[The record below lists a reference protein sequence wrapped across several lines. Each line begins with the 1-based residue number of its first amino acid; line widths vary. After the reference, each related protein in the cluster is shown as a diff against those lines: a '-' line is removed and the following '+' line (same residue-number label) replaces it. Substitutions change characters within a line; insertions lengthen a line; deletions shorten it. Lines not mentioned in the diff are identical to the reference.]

1 MKRYINLN
9 THSNYSFGETV
20 VTPAEIIEFAIK
32 DGAEAI
38 ALTDLNSVHGLSEFA
53 KAAEK
58 HRAKG
63 IKPIYGVQIFAMDTD
78 RFSAP
83 RKITLLA
90 KNRNGLKNIYK
101 IMSLGYMKILSD
113 VEWPCVSYQDILD
126 NRESVLVGYECTESD
141 VHRVWARGG
150 QNYGGKKADELVL
163 EEYAAADYVEIRPW
177 HQYKGITGGIA
188 GEPEEAAV
196 KLILNEIVRCV
207 EAADKLAVA
216 ANGSSCITK
225 QDELCFNILHDN
237 SSETQS
243 KSAPFLT
250 TEEMLDEYGLSG
262 LSDGESSMPEFYA
275 GSAMARK
282 LVLDNTNAIAEMIE
296 GFSIE
301 ENIQYSFRLPDA
313 EEILMESS
321 EKVLH
326 EKYGENVPKFIMERY
341 ESEIKNIRS
350 NGFASSYVRASMLA
364 EKSRGL
370 GYLHN
375 LRGCAPGS
383 FVVYLMGISESNP
396 LPPHYYCP
404 NCRRTELVDAKEY
417 PSGFDLNGYA
427 AEKRNC
433 LSCGGQ
439 LVGDGHNI
447 PVEFFAGYDGDKAP
461 DFNFNFASEIQNDAV
476 EYLGKI
482 EGEGKTFCAGSKRR
496 FPYSIAESLAANY
509 CSEHNIRLMPDEKE
523 RIKDRLSSVL
533 MSNGRFPEKILIV
546 PDGKEIFDF
555 SPVGYSER
563 SQIKEN
569 MKPSAFI
576 DFYELPLEMY
586 FIAGLGMFSK
596 LRLMEEMTGI
606 SAKTI
611 KFEEIDT
618 QAFFCGDSFK
628 GLPFDG
634 DFVREIIGVLP
645 ATKFSDLVRI
655 YGFAHGT
662 GVWAGNG
669 EDLIA
674 KGFAPGELISHRE
687 DIMLTL
693 VRNGVDRKTAFHLAA
708 MVCKGKVEKC
718 LTTLREHNIPEWYI
732 ESMRKIRYLFPKSHA
747 VEYVTNYLRMIWYK
761 IYYPAAFY
769 AAVLTVDAADFDHPI
784 LAEGK
789 KRIELELNSIYQARD
804 ADPDCGCQNDEE
816 AEKHKDTM
824 ELALECYEK
833 GIVFLPGDMD
843 LSDPHRFVPE
853 GNAIRLPINCPKQGE
868 QR

>member
-1 MKRYINLN
+1 M
-9 THSNYSFGETV
+9 
-20 VTPAEIIEFAIK
+20 
-32 DGAEAI
+32 
-38 ALTDLNSVHGLSEFA
+38 
-53 KAAEK
+53 
-58 HRAKG
+58 
-63 IKPIYGVQIFAMDTD
+63 
-78 RFSAP
+78 
-83 RKITLLA
+83 
-90 KNRNGLKNIYK
+90 
-101 IMSLGYMKILSD
+101 
-113 VEWPCVSYQDILD
+113 
-126 NRESVLVGYECTESD
+126 
-141 VHRVWARGG
+141 
-150 QNYGGKKADELVL
+150 
-163 EEYAAADYVEIRPW
+163 
-177 HQYKGITGGIA
+177 
-188 GEPEEAAV
+188 
-196 KLILNEIVRCV
+196 ILNEIVRCV
-207 EAADKLAVA
+207 ENADKLAVA
-216 ANGSSCITK
+216 ANGSNCITK

-237 SSETQS
+237 SSEMHPRT
-243 KSAPFLT
+243 APFLT
-250 TEEMLDEYGLSG
+250 TEEILDEYG
-262 LSDGESSMPEFYA
+262 LSDGESSMPEFYE
-275 GSAMARK
+275 GTAMARK

-301 ENIQYSFRLPDA
+301 ENVQYSFRLPGA

-321 EKVLH
+321 EKALH

-350 NGFASSYVRASMLA
+350 NGFASSYVLASMLA

-404 NCRRTELVDAKEY
+404 NCRRAELVDAKEY

-427 AEKRNC
+427 VEKRNC
-433 LSCGGQ
+433 PSCGGQ

-447 PVEFFAGYDGDKAP
+447 PVEFFAGYDGNKAP

-476 EYLGKI
+476 EYLVKI
-482 EGEGKTFCAGSKRR
+482 VGEGKAFCAGTKRLL
-496 FPYSIAESLAANY
+496 PYSIAESLTANY
-509 CSEHNIRLMPDEKE
+509 CSKHNIRLKPDEKD

-533 MSNGRFPEKILIV
+533 KSNGRLPEKILIV

-563 SQIKEN
+563 SQLKEN
-569 MKPSAFI
+569 MKPAAFI
-576 DFYELPLEMY
+576 DFYALPLEK
-586 FIAGLGMFSK
+586 FFVAGLGMFSK
-596 LRLMEEMTGI
+596 LRLMEKMTGI

-618 QAFFCGDSFK
+618 HAFFCGDSLK

-634 DFVREIIGVLP
+634 DFVREIIGILP
-645 ATKFSDLVRI
+645 TAKFSDLVRI

-662 GVWAGNG
+662 DVWKGNG
-669 EDLIA
+669 EELIK
-674 KGFAPGELISHRE
+674 KGVAPDELISHRE
-687 DIMLTL
+687 DIMLAL
-693 VRNGVDRKTAFHLAA
+693 VRNAADRKAAFQTAE
-708 MVCKGKVEKC
+708 MVRKGRAEKC
-718 LTTLREHNIPEWYI
+718 LTDLREYDMPEWYI
-732 ESMRKIRYLFPKSHA
+732 ESMKKIRYLFPKSHA

-761 IYYPAAFY
+761 ISYPVAFY
-769 AAVLTVDAADFDHPI
+769 AAVLTVDAADFDYSI

-789 KRIELELNSIYQARD
+789 KRIEHELNSIYQARG
-804 ADPDCGCQNDEE
+804 ADSDFGCRNDEE

-833 GIVFLPGDMD
+833 GIAFLPGDMD

-853 GNAIRLPINCPKQGE
+853 GNAIRLPINCPKRGE